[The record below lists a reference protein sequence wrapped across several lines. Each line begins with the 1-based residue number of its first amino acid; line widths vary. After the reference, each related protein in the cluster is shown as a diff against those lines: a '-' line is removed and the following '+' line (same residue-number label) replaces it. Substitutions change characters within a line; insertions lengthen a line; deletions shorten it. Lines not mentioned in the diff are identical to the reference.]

1 MLLYINRRSA
11 GYINSFTFTGER
23 FMLNLTRSEIDEKII
38 ELLEQLEVI
47 PRLSGLPDI
56 QEVSQPCYQAI

>member
-1 MLLYINRRSA
+1 MY
-11 GYINSFTFTGER
+11 
-23 FMLNLTRSEIDEKII
+23 NLTREEIDEKII

>member
-1 MLLYINRRSA
+1 MY
-11 GYINSFTFTGER
+11 
-23 FMLNLTRSEIDEKII
+23 NLTREEIDEKII

-56 QEVSQPCYQAI
+56 QEASLPCYQAI